1 MNPNP
6 VIIIPT
12 YNEAGNLPEL
22 VRRIRASVWGVDIL
36 VVDDSLNDDTALAA
50 VRLGCSVIHRASKH
64 GLSSAVIDG
73 LRRVGKTTDRIIVMD
88 ADLQH
93 PPELIPDMLEA
104 LSTHDFVVT
113 DRTCGSFNMP
123 PVRRV
128 ISTVASLLSRP
139 LLPKVKDPMTG
150 FFGLRTS
157 ILPDALDG
165 ISEKGFKIMLEL
177 LVKLRVTDIAVVPLD
192 FGKRLSGESKLKGK
206 VIQEYLS
213 QLVSLYLWKWR
224 LSRFLLVGAFG
235 AIVNL
240 FVLFAFTDWV
250 GLHYLVSYC
259 IAFFCSVT
267 NNYIWNS
274 LWTFS
279 DRKWS
284 MTGLGRYI
292 ITTAVA
298 LPLGGGF
305 LLLLVDLAGI
315 WYILADVIL
324 IASASLINYV
334 LSRRY
339 VWNKVK
345 QQA

>member
-1 MNPNP
+1 MNP
-6 VIIIPT
+6 VVIIPT
-12 YNEAGNLPEL
+12 YNEADNLREL
-22 VRRIRASVWGVDIL
+22 VRRIRLMSNATIL
-36 VVDDSLNDDTALAA
+36 VVDDSPGEDTSAMAA
-50 VRLGCSVIHRASKH
+50 WLMCDVIHRQHKH
-64 GLSSAVIDG
+64 GLSSAVING
-73 LRRVGKTTDRIIVMD
+73 LRRASKTTDKIIVMD

-93 PPELIPDMLEA
+93 PPELIPAMLEA
-104 LSTHDFVVT
+104 LDKHDFVVT
-113 DRTCGSFNMP
+113 DRTCGSFNMSP
-123 PVRRV
+123 ARRV
-128 ISTVASLLSRP
+128 ISAVANLLSRP

-157 ILPDALDG
+157 ILPDSLG
-165 ISEKGFKIMLEL
+165 SLSEKGFKIMLEL

-206 VIQEYLS
+206 VIQEYLT
-213 QLVSLYLWKWR
+213 QLISLYLWKWR
-224 LSRFLLVGAFG
+224 LSRFLIVGAFG
-235 AIVNL
+235 AVVNL

-250 GLHYLVSYC
+250 GLHYLISYC

-267 NNYIWNS
+267 NNYILNS

-284 MTGLGRYI
+284 VSGLGRYAV
-292 ITTAVA
+292 TTAIA

-305 LLLLVDLAGI
+305 LLLLVDLAGV
-315 WYILADVIL
+315 WYILADCIL

-339 VWNKVK
+339 VWNRAK